1 MLSSLAWPSCPLL
14 LFCIL
19 HLRRD
24 SSLTASSLRNIP
36 CIAHTWTVL
45 SVMLLFCHSAPAQTP
60 PAGSTCWS
68 WSPCSPTSTSL
79 PARLPALSSS
89 LPLLSRCVNSQVGLV
104 AMAPAPSTPLSV
116 LLPAPLPPPLPKKAF
131 SYFLQLIRILP
142 KFRTSSN
149 STVSRRLSFPKRRL
163 PLQPSLS
170 GQAHGSDGSEH
181 VREAGLPPAGIAAVW
196 GRGCGWLS
204 LSLTAFQEQ
213 FAHVT

>member
-45 SVMLLFCHSAPAQTP
+45 SVMLLFCHPAPAQTP

-116 LLPAPLPPPLPKKAF
+116 LLPAPLPPPLPKRPSLTF
-131 SYFLQLIRILP
+131 SSWSEFYRNSEHPPIPQSPGDFLSLRGDSLSSPLSPVRPTAVTAVSTSGRLVSLQLESL
-142 KFRTSSN
+142 
-149 STVSRRLSFPKRRL
+149 LSEEEAVGGCL
-163 PLQPSLS
+163 CPSLPS
-170 GQAHGSDGSEH
+170 RSNLHM
-181 VREAGLPPAGIAAVW
+181 
-196 GRGCGWLS
+196 
-204 LSLTAFQEQ
+204 
-213 FAHVT
+213 